1 MPAPSTW
8 RASGKLGRST
18 WSKKPVKG
26 FCIENGFRFPH
37 RSMAKPTPKERVE
50 HVLEAIELIRT
61 FVDNV
66 DENSFV
72 NDPKI
77 RSAVQFQFLVI

>member
-1 MPAPSTW
+1 
-8 RASGKLGRST
+8 
-18 WSKKPVKG
+18 
-26 FCIENGFRFPH
+26 
-37 RSMAKPTPKERVE
+37 MAKPTPKERVE